1 VTGWRW
7 MWIVAAVCL
16 VAAGCDKTAKRKP
29 DATKGAVAGT
39 VFCADTGKPARF
51 ATVTLTPV
59 PRKDVKPDNPEPLHA
74 EATVVTGLNGEF
86 RIEAVAPG
94 RYYAFATLDGY
105 LDPQRGI
112 DFQRLEALGSDQER
126 AQDAIKQWKEELAE
140 VTVQVGRASTVPLQ
154 LHRGAEIDGTVSFDD
169 GSPAIGMHF
178 QLSRK
183 TAKNGWTGVGTS
195 IFGGWALD
203 TVSDSHGRFNIG
215 NLPSGEYGVCALLPV
230 DSEDSAPAICLGN
243 TLRKKDAVTVKV
255 NAGETAKGEEIVIPL
270 TGLHTLAGRVEAA
283 SDGHAPTKATVHL
296 LYADNREEARKTATI
311 DDGSFSFP
319 YVAEDKYILQVS
331 DAVDMAE
338 NSSSA
343 DSGDASG
350 KAATAEA
357 TLRYALKEIL
367 LTVQGDIEDIN
378 VNLVEVP
385 KEQAP
390 Q

>member
-1 VTGWRW
+1 
-7 MWIVAAVCL
+7 
-16 VAAGCDKTAKRKP
+16 
-29 DATKGAVAGT
+29 
-39 VFCADTGKPARF
+39 
-51 ATVTLTPV
+51 
-59 PRKDVKPDNPEPLHA
+59 
-74 EATVVTGLNGEF
+74 
-86 RIEAVAPG
+86 
-94 RYYAFATLDGY
+94 
-105 LDPQRGI
+105 
-112 DFQRLEALGSDQER
+112 
-126 AQDAIKQWKEELAE
+126 
-140 VTVQVGRASTVPLQ
+140 
-154 LHRGAEIDGTVSFDD
+154 
-169 GSPAIGMHF
+169 
-178 QLSRK
+178 
-183 TAKNGWTGVGTS
+183 
-195 IFGGWALD
+195 
-203 TVSDSHGRFNIG
+203 
-215 NLPSGEYGVCALLPV
+215 
-230 DSEDSAPAICLGN
+230 
-243 TLRKKDAVTVKV
+243 LRKKDAVTVKV